1 MANNNTPRIKG
12 TTYDFGT
19 KILVIPPLSLGAL
32 DRFREALETA
42 APEPNTIVDVTHAA
56 LVRNYPDM
64 TRDEVADLV
73 DLDNMEEVFS
83 IVMNVSN
90 LLAKHGAS
98 PQAKTKARST
108 SAKS

>member
-1 MANNNTPRIKG
+1 MANNTPRIKG
-12 TTYDFGT
+12 TEFDFGT
-19 KILVIPPLSLGAL
+19 KKLVIPPLSLGAL
-32 DRFREALETA
+32 DRYREALET

-73 DLDNMEEVFS
+73 DLDNMHEVFN
-83 IVMNVSN
+83 IVMNVSK
-90 LLAKHGAS
+90 LASQAGAS
-98 PQAKTKARST
+98 VQGKQKARST